1 MVTDLRLD
9 ENLDTFLDGA
19 NDLATISGI
28 DQLEQSTALDVLN
41 QAQQFSGGRLTGTN
55 VGLLEERVRTSLESD
70 PQIENVVNV
79 SVAEYNTDTGAVQL
93 DVVVTNNDN
102 FTIELI
108 L

>member
-1 MVTDLRLD
+1 
-9 ENLDTFLDGA
+9 
-19 NDLATISGI
+19 
-28 DQLEQSTALDVLN
+28 
-41 QAQQFSGGRLTGTN
+41 LTGTN

-93 DVVVTNNDN
+93 DVVVTNNED